1 MLEMINEP
9 IPEVDMRIVARNAE
23 VQRRGILGFA
33 PRIGLSIVD
42 YDDLDRI
49 DSFYLQSQKFRDYY
63 RDPHNR
69 LHKPPRFQRH
79 QGKCGIKLDH
89 SVGHLTQ
96 PIRWVEEQRPLVY
109 PLSKD
114 TATRLGMPISPM
126 IRGRHDKSS
135 SLSYLH

>member
-1 MLEMINEP
+1 MINEP
-9 IPEVDMRIVARNAE
+9 IPEVDMRIVAQNAE
-23 VQRRGILGFA
+23 LQRRAILGFA

-49 DSFYLQSQKFRDYY
+49 DNFYLECQKFRDYY
-63 RDPHNR
+63 RDPHNK
-69 LHKPPRFQRH
+69 LHKPSRFRQH

-89 SVGHLTQ
+89 SVQHLTQ

-114 TATRLGMPISPM
+114 SALRLGMPIPPM
-126 IRGRHDKSS
+126 ISGRYDKSS
-135 SLSYLH
+135 SLSFLY